1 MRIAI
6 VQREDARD
14 ITVHSGVY
22 YFMAQSLAKHVGQV
36 VYLCPDRSLISLGI
50 LNLGR
55 LFNYASRFLFRR
67 RLSASHNRIL
77 AKRLA
82 RVFGKRLKKC
92 KCDVVFAPNA
102 SVEIANIKSDVPIIY
117 RTDLNWADIVDYY
130 PGSSSLFDFIRATG
144 EDIDAAAIR
153 KAAAVIYPSD
163 WAAHTAT
170 AHYGAPSEKIFS
182 IPCGANLHEDEVPA
196 REQALGHRISTPLQ
210 LLWLGVDWERKGGP
224 IAFNCLL
231 ELLRLGIDARLTV
244 CGCIPPTQYH
254 HSAVNIIPFLSKR
267 NPTQRKA
274 LSDLLLQSHFFL
286 FPTRAEAYGLVLCE
300 ASAHGLPSL
309 VSNTGGVGGAIR
321 DNENGY
327 ILPITATGPHFAQR
341 ICEIIESP
349 EAYARLV
356 LGSRNAYETRLNWDA
371 WGITVKP
378 IFEAVIKNK
387 LQ

>member
-67 RLSASHNRIL
+67 RLSANHNRIL

-130 PGSSSLFDFIRATG
+130 PGSSSLFDFICATG

-182 IPCGANLHEDEVPA
+182 ISHAG
-196 REQALGHRISTPLQ
+196 QTSMKT
-210 LLWLGVDWERKGGP
+210 K
-224 IAFNCLL
+224 CLP
-231 ELLRLGIDARLTV
+231 V
-244 CGCIPPTQYH
+244 
-254 HSAVNIIPFLSKR
+254 SKR
-267 NPTQRKA
+267 
-274 LSDLLLQSHFFL
+274 
-286 FPTRAEAYGLVLCE
+286 
-300 ASAHGLPSL
+300 
-309 VSNTGGVGGAIR
+309 
-321 DNENGY
+321 
-327 ILPITATGPHFAQR
+327 
-341 ICEIIESP
+341 
-349 EAYARLV
+349 
-356 LGSRNAYETRLNWDA
+356 
-371 WGITVKP
+371 WGIVFPLRFSCSGLALTGNEKAGLSLSIVCSNCCGS
-378 IFEAVIKNK
+378 A
-387 LQ
+387 LMQG